1 MTIQCRSQHR
11 KPVIA
16 VTPEA
21 IWLPSRQDGRG
32 AFCGVSYCR
41 AIELAGG
48 IPVILPL
55 TTNRRVLQHF
65 LQHCHGLLLTG
76 GGDVS
81 FQFYTPRRRVKIDGV
96 DEERDAMEIYLVRAA
111 VKRQWPVL
119 GICRGIQVMNIAL
132 GGTLIPHLP
141 GHRNPQPDALCQT
154 IRWERDSQMRKIL
167 GSAADR
173 VNTSHHQALD
183 VVAPALRVV
192 ARAGDGVIEAVEH
205 TSARLFWGVQFHPE
219 RLLTVAPRFHRLFR
233 ALVSSASLPAQ
244 ARGAAF

>member
-1 MTIQCRSQHR
+1 M

-21 IWLPSRQDGRG
+21 IRLPSRQDGRG
-32 AFCGVSYCR
+32 AFCGISYSQ

-55 TTNRRVLQHF
+55 TDDRSVLNHF
-65 LQHCHGLLLTG
+65 VKNCDGLLLAG

-81 FQFYTPRRRVKIDGV
+81 FKFYTPRQTAKISGV
-96 DEERDAMEIYLVRAA
+96 DEQRDEMEIYLVRAA
-111 VKRQWPVL
+111 LKRDWPVL
-119 GICRGIQVMNIAL
+119 GICRGIQVMNVAL
-132 GGTLIPHLP
+132 GGTLIPDLT

-154 IRWERDSQMRKIL
+154 ITWAADSQMRTLL
-167 GSAADR
+167 GSAAGK

-183 VVAPALRVV
+183 AVARPLRVV

-205 TSARLFWGVQFHPE
+205 KSARFFWGVQFHPE
-219 RLLTVAPRFHRLFR
+219 RLIHVAPRFRRLFR
-233 ALVSSASLPAQ
+233 ALVSSST
-244 ARGAAF
+244 R